1 MEKVQF
7 ITGDYVSIAGLD
19 HETRMAL
26 KERFDEAATSKELWV
41 SFTPNDNFLGIDRRD
56 GRVYSNASF
65 ISDAFTGRDL
75 TVSQVLGE
83 EEKEED
89 MEIDCSRPQDYEYE
103 GREILH
109 IWDTRE
115 SIGGDFFSPLIVCRD
130 GPGLYSTHWADAEG
144 IKKRSKF
151 EPIPGKWYQV
161 SEKEDFSGR
170 LYIKVFDRF
179 GPDGEFVPD
188 VGAPWS
194 YCRPIPKEKRSQFVF
209 EGDEQ

>member
-1 MEKVQF
+1 MEKVQLQP
-7 ITGDYVSIAGLD
+7 GDYVSIAGLG
-19 HETRMAL
+19 HETRMKL
-26 KERFDEAATSKELWV
+26 KARFEEASSGPEWMGLDGM
-41 SFTPNDNFLGIDRRD
+41 DNYVGIDARTNT
-56 GRVYSNASF
+56 VYSYPLF
-65 ISDAFTGRDL
+65 IDVAFTGREL

-115 SIGGDFFSPLIVCRD
+115 SIGGDFFFPLIVCRD

>member
-1 MEKVQF
+1 MEKVQ
-7 ITGDYVSIAGLD
+7 IQPGDYVKIAGVD
-19 HETRMAL
+19 HETRMKL
-26 KERFDEAATSKELWV
+26 KARFSKV
-41 SFTPNDNFLGIDRRD
+41 SLGEQWNSLEEEDNFLGVDQRYGRTYSHQVFIDAAFA
-56 GRVYSNASF
+56 GRE
-65 ISDAFTGRDL
+65 L
-75 TVSQVLGE
+75 TVSQVLG

-109 IWDTRE
+109 IWDARE
-115 SIGGDFFSPLIVCRD
+115 SIGGDFFLLLIVCRD
-130 GPGLYSTHWADAEG
+130 GPGSYSTHWADAEG